1 MALIQPSV
9 PAGAMVELIRTTDP
23 VLLSWLEM
31 TFRERGIKA
40 IVFDAYTS
48 TVYGGA
54 LDAVPRRVMV
64 AADHLDRAQAAL
76 AEVEAIA
83 GDG

>member
-1 MALIQPSV
+1 MTLSPSRE

-31 TFRERGIKA
+31 TFRQRGIKFV
-40 IVFDAYTS
+40 VFDAYTS

-54 LDAVPRRVMV
+54 LDAIPRRVV
-64 AADHLDRAQAAL
+64 VCEEDLPAALSAL
-76 AEVEAIA
+76 AEAEA
-83 GDG
+83 GDANA